1 MSLFG
6 ASMFS
11 GLLPSFAKNIAVI
24 SFLQT
29 PQAQEAMKSLSSK
42 DALTLIETLLPKL
55 DKEDKETLQKS
66 LQSGGRPK
74 RSGKHKTR
82 SKK

>member
-1 MSLFG
+1 MGLFG
-6 ASMFS
+6 ASIVS
-11 GLLPSFAKNIAVI
+11 GLMPSFAKNIAVN

-42 DALTLIETLLPKL
+42 DALTLIETLLTKL
-55 DKEDKETLQKS
+55 DKEDKEKLQTL